1 MQKVKRSREATGSE
15 TLISRDEVH
24 IVYKTQN
31 SKMKEREGEENEYV
45 RTVSEERIISCTFG
59 ALFH

>member
-24 IVYKTQN
+24 IIYKTQN
-31 SKMKEREGEENEYV
+31 SKMKEREAEENEYV
-45 RTVSEERIISCTFG
+45 RTESRRKNHQCH
-59 ALFH
+59 L